1 MIEKSAENVLVE
13 ELLKD
18 DKASSVK
25 LKVVKGTEKG
35 FNRKIL
41 SSVPARPGLALAGYF
56 DFLHNRSIQ
65 ILGKSEISFLNQLE
79 GEKAKKDK
87 LFPLFEH
94 EIPCFIITWN
104 QEPPSIL
111 IDLAKEKG
119 VTVFSSSLPTSHLI
133 ILLSHYLEDRFAPEI
148 TLHASMLDVYGVGVL
163 ITGKSG
169 VGKSECALELIA
181 RGHRLVADDIVEVK
195 LMSDNTLVGTNAKL
209 VKHHMEIRGLG
220 IINIRDL
227 YGTSSVCEQKQL
239 ELIAKLEEWDS
250 NKEYDRLGIDDLATD
265 ILGVTIPQVII
276 PIRPGRTIATIVEVA
291 ATNHRL
297 KQMGHHSAKD
307 FTTNLHRLMA
317 RFDEEEEEIIRYQV
331 SAVR

>member
-1 MIEKSAENVLVE
+1 MTEEPSENVLVA

-18 DKASSVK
+18 NKTSLMK

-35 FNRKIL
+35 VSRPIL

-65 ILGKSEISFLNQLE
+65 ILGKSEIAFLNHLE
-79 GEKAKKDK
+79 EEKEKKK
-87 LFPLFEH
+87 VLSPLFKD

-104 QEPPSIL
+104 QEAPSIL
-111 IDLAKEKG
+111 IDLAKEKE
-119 VTVFSSSLPTSHLI
+119 VTIFSSPLPTSHLI

-148 TLHASMLDVYGVGVL
+148 VLHASMLDVSGVGVL

-169 VGKSECALELIA
+169 IGKSECALELIE

-195 LMSDNTLVGTNAKL
+195 LMSGNTLVGTNAKL

-227 YGTSSVCEQKQL
+227 YGTSSVCEQKQI
-239 ELIAKLEEWDS
+239 ELTAKLEEWDP
-250 NKEYDRLGIDDLATD
+250 NKEYDRLGIDDLTTD
-265 ILGVTIPQVII
+265 ILGVTIPQVVI
-276 PIRPGRTIATIVEVA
+276 PIRPGRTITTIVEVA

-317 RFDEEEEEIIRYQV
+317 RFNEEE
-331 SAVR
+331 

>member
-1 MIEKSAENVLVE
+1 MTEESSEHVLVE

-18 DKASSVK
+18 DKASLMK
-25 LKVVKGTEKG
+25 LKVIKETEKG
-35 FNRKIL
+35 LSRKIL

-65 ILGKSEISFLNQLE
+65 VLGKSEIAFLNHLE
-79 GEKAKKDK
+79 GKRAKKDR
-87 LFPLFEH
+87 LSPLFEH
-94 EIPCFIITWN
+94 GIPCFIITWD
-104 QEPPSIL
+104 QEAPSIL

-119 VTVFSSSLPTSHLI
+119 VAILSSSLPTSHLI

-163 ITGKSG
+163 ISGKSG
-169 VGKSECALELIA
+169 IGKSECALELIE
-181 RGHRLVADDIVEVK
+181 RGHRLVADDIVEIK
-195 LMSDNTLVGTNAKL
+195 LMSDNTLVGTNAKF

-227 YGTSSVCEQKQL
+227 YGTSSVCEQNQL
-239 ELIAKLEEWDS
+239 ELITKLEEWDS
-250 NKEYDRLGIDDLATD
+250 NKEYDRLGIDDLSID

-276 PIRPGRTIATIVEVA
+276 PIRPGRTIATIIEVA

-317 RFDEEEEEIIRYQV
+317 RFNEEE
-331 SAVR
+331 